1 MLMHILVHLHL
12 SLTTNQAVKFV
23 ELFHYI
29 DAHFHLD
36 LVLQRREPR
45 TGGSDLVI
53 V

>member
-1 MLMHILVHLHL
+1 MHILVHLHL
-12 SLTTNQAVKFV
+12 SLTTNQAVKVV

-45 TGGSDLVI
+45 TGSDLVI
-53 V
+53 L